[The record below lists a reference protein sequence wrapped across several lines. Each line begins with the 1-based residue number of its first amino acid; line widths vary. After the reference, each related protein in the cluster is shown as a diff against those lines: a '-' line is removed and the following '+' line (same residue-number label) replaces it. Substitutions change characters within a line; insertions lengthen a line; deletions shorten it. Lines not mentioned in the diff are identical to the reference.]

1 MLSCVSTQLDLLKN
15 EEEGPFIDW
24 RKPWILQGTA
34 GITEGEILLLAGEFL
49 FQPKVNSKLNDSAGA
64 LFDEQ

>member
-1 MLSCVSTQLDLLKN
+1 MKRRV
-15 EEEGPFIDW
+15 PFIDW
-24 RKPWILQGTA
+24 TKPWILQGTA

-49 FQPKVNSKLNDSAGA
+49 FQPKVNSKLNDSVGA

>member
-15 EEEGPFIDW
+15 EEEVPFIDW

-49 FQPKVNSKLNDSAGA
+49 FQPKVNSKLNDSIGA